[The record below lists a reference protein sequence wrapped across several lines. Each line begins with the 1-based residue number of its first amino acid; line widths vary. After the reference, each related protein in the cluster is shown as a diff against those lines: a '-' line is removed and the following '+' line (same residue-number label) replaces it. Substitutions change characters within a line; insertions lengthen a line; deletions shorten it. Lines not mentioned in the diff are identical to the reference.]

1 MNIIELQKQIFAFLK
16 TKATRVYYEDAPDNA
31 QYPYVVYDFP
41 SSLENFSN
49 REDFILE
56 IDIWDNATDTKPLE
70 TLTGNIDGDGNVDVP
85 SGLHRKNF
93 YVSGKL
99 SAKVYKEGR
108 YNIRD
113 EDKRIKHR
121 QLRYRIQ
128 TYL

>member
-1 MNIIELQKQIFAFLK
+1 MNIIELQKQIYSFLK
-16 TKATRVYYEDAPDNA
+16 TKTTRVFYEDAPDNA

-70 TLTGNIDGDGNVDVP
+70 TLVGNIDGNGDIDIP

-93 YVSGKL
+93 YVDGVL
-99 SAKVYKEGR
+99 SANVYKEGR